1 MKVVQVLFSGL
12 GGHASVA
19 FSMVDGDRDM
29 QWDHHLIFYGI
40 EPMNSEHEEKARQ
53 RSLSFDMV
61 LAIEGK
67 PAKTWRKFYQ
77 GLKNASPDVIL
88 LHSNSL
94 TIPAWWYCCRHGK
107 KLVIVEHTPNQ
118 VKRKIDKWTSI
129 LGQYVGDSV
138 VLLTDDYYR
147 EMKEMQGWHFK
158 NKKVRVIPNGIDTSL
173 FKPAPKLKQDSLFH
187 LGMAAR
193 FSNTKSQDL
202 LVKVMRQLENSS
214 PGKYKLSLAGDGDEL
229 NRVKQLAKELELSDC
244 INFTGSLDEK
254 KLIPFLQQLD
264 IYLHASKGE
273 TMSTSIMQ
281 AMSCGLPVIASDI
294 PGINNLV
301 ANNGVVVE
309 NSESSFVNAIMR
321 LSVDEM
327 QMRTFAN
334 DANRYAESHF
344 SNVRMFDSYNA
355 LVKQLCGGTGSGNW

>member
-40 EPMNSEHEEKARQ
+40 EPLNSEHEEKARQ

-67 PAKTWRKFYQ
+67 PARTWRKFYQ
-77 GLKNASPDVIL
+77 CLKNASPDVIL

-94 TIPAWWYCCRHGK
+94 TIPAWWYCRRHGK

-129 LGQYVGDSV
+129 LGQYMGDSV

-147 EMKEMQGWHFK
+147 EMKDMQGWHFK
-158 NKKVRVIPNGIDTSL
+158 DKKVRVIPNGIDTSL
-173 FKPAPKLKQDSLFH
+173 FKPAPKLQQDKYFH

-202 LVKVMRQLENSS
+202 LAKVMRQLEHSS
-214 PGKYKLSLAGDGDEL
+214 PA
-229 NRVKQLAKELELSDC
+229 
-244 INFTGSLDEK
+244 
-254 KLIPFLQQLD
+254 
-264 IYLHASKGE
+264 
-273 TMSTSIMQ
+273 
-281 AMSCGLPVIASDI
+281 
-294 PGINNLV
+294 
-301 ANNGVVVE
+301 
-309 NSESSFVNAIMR
+309 
-321 LSVDEM
+321 
-327 QMRTFAN
+327 
-334 DANRYAESHF
+334 
-344 SNVRMFDSYNA
+344 
-355 LVKQLCGGTGSGNW
+355 